1 MVSSSRTLVVIAVI
15 VLGSITL
22 LFQFSGTFPS
32 VPCTTVGG
40 RDNVPKVA
48 ANPKPQTPSYDQLAS
63 RLPCPLKQQP
73 WSWYSQCYQDSI
85 LWEEIFSK
93 YPRKC
98 YGTFLDVGSFD
109 GKSLSNSK
117 FFEETLGWHG
127 ICIEGGIKNFNQLI
141 QNRPECIN
149 LYCAAYDKSGEVLH
163 FIDEG
168 TAGHIGGDTEVISCS
183 LTDVLLR
190 HNMLHID
197 YMSIDIEDAEIFA
210 FQGIDFSIIDID
222 VITVELAGRN
232 PDGDEAVRNVLRAN
246 NYTFLHRITWPND
259 DSLLDELWAKL

>member
-1 MVSSSRTLVVIAVI
+1 MIHFLRF
-15 VLGSITL
+15 VL
-22 LFQFSGTFPS
+22 
-32 VPCTTVGG
+32 
-40 RDNVPKVA
+40 K
-48 ANPKPQTPSYDQLAS
+48 
-63 RLPCPLKQQP
+63 
-73 WSWYSQCYQDSI
+73 
-85 LWEEIFSK
+85 EES
-93 YPRKC
+93 
-98 YGTFLDVGSFD
+98 
-109 GKSLSNSK
+109 
-117 FFEETLGWHG
+117 
-127 ICIEGGIKNFNQLI
+127 KNFNQLI

-168 TAGHIGGDTEVISCS
+168 TAGQYEFVLCLLAYLRSIGGDTEVISCS